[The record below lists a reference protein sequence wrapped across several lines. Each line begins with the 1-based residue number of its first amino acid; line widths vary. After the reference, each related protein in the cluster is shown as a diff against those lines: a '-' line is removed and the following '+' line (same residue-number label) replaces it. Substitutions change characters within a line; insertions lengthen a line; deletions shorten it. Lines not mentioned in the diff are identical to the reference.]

1 MKMWLCLFRNT
12 GVGVC
17 TCVRLC
23 VRGTNKL
30 DLLIDLMEQLEGRI
44 VFIELSL
51 GD

>member
-12 GVGVC
+12 GVGVCTC

-30 DLLIDLMEQLEGRI
+30 DLLIDLMEQVEGFDRI
-44 VFIELSL
+44 VTW
-51 GD
+51 